1 MDRLDAKAIKTYKE
15 IILIL
20 DQCIDDYLFVM
31 DLDKDI
37 YFISPH
43 AMKRFNIPSYE
54 FSNSLPAHKK
64 FVYEDDLEMLLSDMN
79 KLVSGKKNFHNLQY
93 RWIGKDGIPIWINCR
108 SKSIKDYDGNVKYI
122 IGCIN
127 EIGKRQVADND
138 SGLLGEMSFKNFIYP
153 VNEDITQG
161 FILRIDIDDFKNI
174 NENFGVKYGDVVLK
188 QVGNCIKKLLTKNQQ
203 LYRIVADEF
212 IVMDVV
218 GSKEDARALYNAI
231 RRSITCYVESINY
244 DIYLT
249 ISAGILDFHDY
260 PNKSYNSIMQWTE
273 FALNQSKTNGKNT
286 YTIFKQ
292 EAYQEFLRKN
302 KLTKELHK
310 AVNQQFKGFEVYFQP
325 IIDMKTEKIHSMEA
339 LLRFECDEFGK
350 ISPLEFIP
358 LLEES
363 DLIIP
368 VGRWVLDQALK
379 AVSMFSNIK
388 VQINMS
394 YVQVLKTPALND
406 ILNIIKNYKIE
417 NNQFVIELT
426 ESGFIESNK
435 NFIDFCN
442 GLKKENILLAL
453 DDFGTGYSNF
463 NYMSQLEPDLIKID
477 RNFTAKA
484 LNNEY
489 DYNMLTL
496 IHKMV
501 FNLGLKI
508 CIEGVETKGEMEKI
522 KSMCPNFFQGYF
534 FGRPCPYEDFVSQ
547 FVKNKK

>member
-31 DLDKDI
+31 DIDRDN

-43 AMKRFNIPSYE
+43 ATKRFNIPSYE
-54 FSNSLPAHKK
+54 FSDSLPAHKK
-64 FVYEDDLEMLLSDMN
+64 FVYKDDLEMLLSDMN
-79 KLVSGKKNFHNLQY
+79 KMVSGKKSFHNLQY

-108 SKSIKDYDGNVKYI
+108 SKSIKDRDGNVKYI

-138 SGLLGEMSFKNFIYP
+138 SGLLGEMSFKNLIYP
-153 VNEDITQG
+153 IHEDINQG

-174 NENFGVKYGDVVLK
+174 NENFGVKYGDVALK

-218 GSKEDARALYNAI
+218 GSKEDARALYKAI
-231 RRSITCYVESINY
+231 RRSITRYVESINY

-273 FALNQSKTNGKNT
+273 FALNQSKINGKNT

-417 NNQFVIELT
+417 NNQLVIELT

-463 NYMSQLEPDLIKID
+463 HYLYNLKPDYIKID
-477 RNFTAKA
+477 RTLMKNA
-484 LNNEY
+484 LSNEY
-489 DYNMLTL
+489 ENMLL
-496 IHKMV
+496 KHMV
-501 FNLGLKI
+501 DMAHSVGVKI
-508 CIEGVETKGEMEKI
+508 CIEGIEEKEELEHIMLLKPDYIQGFYYGRLVSLSVFME
-522 KSMCPNFFQGYF
+522 S
-534 FGRPCPYEDFVSQ
+534 YEI
-547 FVKNKK
+547 

>member
-108 SKSIKDYDGNVKYI
+108 SKSIKDHDGNVKYI

-153 VNEDITQG
+153 IHEDITQG

-218 GSKEDARALYNAI
+218 GSKEDARNLYNAI

-406 ILNIIKNYKIE
+406 IL
-417 NNQFVIELT
+417 
-426 ESGFIESNK
+426 
-435 NFIDFCN
+435 
-442 GLKKENILLAL
+442 
-453 DDFGTGYSNF
+453 
-463 NYMSQLEPDLIKID
+463 
-477 RNFTAKA
+477 
-484 LNNEY
+484 
-489 DYNMLTL
+489 
-496 IHKMV
+496 
-501 FNLGLKI
+501 
-508 CIEGVETKGEMEKI
+508 
-522 KSMCPNFFQGYF
+522 
-534 FGRPCPYEDFVSQ
+534 
-547 FVKNKK
+547 

>member
-1 MDRLDAKAIKTYKE
+1 MNFQEKIEIYKDIIVSLDYCVNDY
-15 IILIL
+15 LYIL
-20 DQCIDDYLFVM
+20 DVENDE
-31 DLDKDI
+31 

-43 AMKRFNIPSYE
+43 ATVRFKMDNAYFKNPVKE
-54 FSNSLPAHKK
+54 FKK
-64 FVYEDDLEMLLSDMN
+64 FVYYKDYDLVVEDLNKILSGE
-79 KLVSGKKNFHNLQY
+79 KTYHNMQY
-93 RWIGKDGIPIWINCR
+93 RWLNDESLPVWINCR
-108 SKSIKDYDGNVKYI
+108 GRAIIENHQVKYL

-127 EIGKRQVADND
+127 EIGKKQYADNV
-138 SGLLGEMSFKNFIYP
+138 SGLLGEESFKNFIYP
-153 VNEDITQG
+153 IHEDITQG

-292 EAYQEFLRKN
+292 EDYQEFLRKN

-417 NNQFVIELT
+417 NNQLVIELT

-463 NYMSQLEPDLIKID
+463 HYLYNLKPDYIKID
-477 RNFTAKA
+477 RTLMKNA
-484 LNNEY
+484 LSNEY
-489 DYNMLTL
+489 ENMLL
-496 IHKMV
+496 KHMV
-501 FNLGLKI
+501 DMAHSVGVKI
-508 CIEGVETKGEMEKI
+508 CIEGIEEKEELERI
-522 KSMCPNFFQGYF
+522 MLLKPDYIQGFYY
-534 FGRPCPYEDFVSQ
+534 GRPVSLSVFMESYEI
-547 FVKNKK
+547 

>member
-64 FVYEDDLEMLLSDMN
+64 FVYEDDLLLSDMN

-153 VNEDITQG
+153 IHEDITQG

-218 GSKEDARALYNAI
+218 GSKEDARNLYNAI

-325 IIDMKTEKIHSMEA
+325 IIDMKTEKIHSME
-339 LLRFECDEFGK
+339 
-350 ISPLEFIP
+350 SFI
-358 LLEES
+358 
-363 DLIIP
+363 I
-368 VGRWVLDQALK
+368 
-379 AVSMFSNIK
+379 FSNIK

-417 NNQFVIELT
+417 NNQLVIELT

-463 NYMSQLEPDLIKID
+463 HYLYNLKPDYIKID
-477 RNFTAKA
+477 RTLMKNA
-484 LNNEY
+484 LSNEY
-489 DYNMLTL
+489 ENMLL
-496 IHKMV
+496 KHMV
-501 FNLGLKI
+501 DMAHSVGVKI
-508 CIEGVETKGEMEKI
+508 CIEGIEEKEELERI
-522 KSMCPNFFQGYF
+522 MLLKPDYIQGFYY
-534 FGRPCPYEDFVSQ
+534 GRPVSLSVFMESYEI
-547 FVKNKK
+547 

>member
-108 SKSIKDYDGNVKYI
+108 SKSIKDHDGNVKYI

-153 VNEDITQG
+153 IHEDITQG

-218 GSKEDARALYNAI
+218 GSKEDARNLYNAI

-292 EAYQEFLRKN
+292 EDYQEFLRKN

-417 NNQFVIELT
+417 NNQLVIELT

-463 NYMSQLEPDLIKID
+463 HYLYNLKPDYIKID
-477 RNFTAKA
+477 RTLMKNA
-484 LNNEY
+484 LSNEY
-489 DYNMLTL
+489 ENMLL
-496 IHKMV
+496 KHMV
-501 FNLGLKI
+501 DMAHSVGVKI
-508 CIEGVETKGEMEKI
+508 CIEGIEEKEELEHIMLLKPDYIQGFYYGRLVSLSVFME
-522 KSMCPNFFQGYF
+522 S
-534 FGRPCPYEDFVSQ
+534 YEI
-547 FVKNKK
+547 

>member
-20 DQCIDDYLFVM
+20 DQCIDDCLFVM
-31 DLDKDI
+31 DIDRDN

-54 FSNSLPAHKK
+54 FSDSLPAHKK
-64 FVYEDDLEMLLSDMN
+64 FVYKDDLEMLLSDMN
-79 KLVSGKKNFHNLQY
+79 KMVSGKKSFHNLQY
-93 RWIGKDGIPIWINCR
+93 RWIGKDGTPIWINCR
-108 SKSIKDYDGNVKYI
+108 SKSIKDENGDVKFI

-138 SGLLGEMSFKNFIYP
+138 SGLLGEMSFKNLIYP
-153 VNEDITQG
+153 IHEDINQG

-174 NENFGVKYGDVVLK
+174 NENFGVKYGDVALK

-218 GSKEDARALYNAI
+218 GSKEDARDLYKAI
-231 RRSITCYVESINY
+231 CRSITRYVESINY

-417 NNQFVIELT
+417 NNQLVIELT

-463 NYMSQLEPDLIKID
+463 HYLYNLKPDYIKID
-477 RNFTAKA
+477 RTLMKNA
-484 LNNEY
+484 LSNEY
-489 DYNMLTL
+489 ENMLL
-496 IHKMV
+496 KHMV
-501 FNLGLKI
+501 DMAHSVGVKI
-508 CIEGVETKGEMEKI
+508 CIEGIEEKEELEHI
-522 KSMCPNFFQGYF
+522 MLLKPDYIQGFYY
-534 FGRPCPYEDFVSQ
+534 GRPVSLSVFMESYEI
-547 FVKNKK
+547 

>member
-1 MDRLDAKAIKTYKE
+1 MLLKQMK
-15 IILIL
+15 
-20 DQCIDDYLFVM
+20 
-31 DLDKDI
+31 
-37 YFISPH
+37 YFITVVDLHSFTE
-43 AMKRFNIPSYE
+43 AAEQCFISQSAISQQIKALEKELGVRLFERSKRQ
-54 FSNSLPAHKK
+54 FSLTAAGEYFYRHGK
-64 FVYEDDLEMLLSDMN
+64 VLLDEIEDFKEETIRRGEDQELNLTI
-79 KLVSGKKNFHNLQY
+79 GYPKNF
-93 RWIGKDGIPIWINCR
+93 
-108 SKSIKDYDGNVKYI
+108 ST
-122 IGCIN
+122 N
-127 EIGKRQVADND
+127 E
-138 SGLLGEMSFKNFIYP
+138 LLETI
-153 VNEDITQG
+153 VE
-161 FILRIDIDDFKNI
+161 FKNI

-273 FALNQSKTNGKNT
+273 FALNQSKINGKNT

-417 NNQFVIELT
+417 NNQLVIELT

-463 NYMSQLEPDLIKID
+463 HYLYNLKPDYIKID
-477 RNFTAKA
+477 RTLMKNA
-484 LNNEY
+484 LSNEY
-489 DYNMLTL
+489 ENMLL
-496 IHKMV
+496 KHMV
-501 FNLGLKI
+501 DMAHSVGVKI
-508 CIEGVETKGEMEKI
+508 CIEGIEEKEELERI
-522 KSMCPNFFQGYF
+522 MLLKPDYIQGFYY
-534 FGRPCPYEDFVSQ
+534 GRPVSLSVFMESYEI
-547 FVKNKK
+547 

>member
-108 SKSIKDYDGNVKYI
+108 SKSIKDHDGNVKYI

-161 FILRIDIDDFKNI
+161 FILRIDIDDLKNI

-292 EAYQEFLRKN
+292 EDYQEFLRKN

-417 NNQFVIELT
+417 NNQLVIELT

-463 NYMSQLEPDLIKID
+463 HYLYNLKPDYIKID
-477 RNFTAKA
+477 RTLMKNA
-484 LNNEY
+484 LSNEY
-489 DYNMLTL
+489 ENMLL
-496 IHKMV
+496 KHMV
-501 FNLGLKI
+501 DMAHSVGVKI
-508 CIEGVETKGEMEKI
+508 CIEGIEEKEELERI
-522 KSMCPNFFQGYF
+522 MLLKPDYIQGFYY
-534 FGRPCPYEDFVSQ
+534 GRPVSLSVFMESYEI
-547 FVKNKK
+547 

>member
-1 MDRLDAKAIKTYKE
+1 
-15 IILIL
+15 
-20 DQCIDDYLFVM
+20 
-31 DLDKDI
+31 
-37 YFISPH
+37 
-43 AMKRFNIPSYE
+43 
-54 FSNSLPAHKK
+54 
-64 FVYEDDLEMLLSDMN
+64 
-79 KLVSGKKNFHNLQY
+79 
-93 RWIGKDGIPIWINCR
+93 
-108 SKSIKDYDGNVKYI
+108 
-122 IGCIN
+122 
-127 EIGKRQVADND
+127 
-138 SGLLGEMSFKNFIYP
+138 
-153 VNEDITQG
+153 
-161 FILRIDIDDFKNI
+161 
-174 NENFGVKYGDVVLK
+174 
-188 QVGNCIKKLLTKNQQ
+188 
-203 LYRIVADEF
+203 
-212 IVMDVV
+212 MDVV

-292 EAYQEFLRKN
+292 EDYQEFLRKN

-417 NNQFVIELT
+417 NN
-426 ESGFIESNK
+426 
-435 NFIDFCN
+435 
-442 GLKKENILLAL
+442 
-453 DDFGTGYSNF
+453 
-463 NYMSQLEPDLIKID
+463 
-477 RNFTAKA
+477 
-484 LNNEY
+484 
-489 DYNMLTL
+489 
-496 IHKMV
+496 
-501 FNLGLKI
+501 
-508 CIEGVETKGEMEKI
+508 
-522 KSMCPNFFQGYF
+522 
-534 FGRPCPYEDFVSQ
+534 
-547 FVKNKK
+547 

>member
-1 MDRLDAKAIKTYKE
+1 
-15 IILIL
+15 
-20 DQCIDDYLFVM
+20 
-31 DLDKDI
+31 
-37 YFISPH
+37 
-43 AMKRFNIPSYE
+43 
-54 FSNSLPAHKK
+54 
-64 FVYEDDLEMLLSDMN
+64 
-79 KLVSGKKNFHNLQY
+79 
-93 RWIGKDGIPIWINCR
+93 
-108 SKSIKDYDGNVKYI
+108 
-122 IGCIN
+122 
-127 EIGKRQVADND
+127 
-138 SGLLGEMSFKNFIYP
+138 
-153 VNEDITQG
+153 
-161 FILRIDIDDFKNI
+161 
-174 NENFGVKYGDVVLK
+174 
-188 QVGNCIKKLLTKNQQ
+188 
-203 LYRIVADEF
+203 
-212 IVMDVV
+212 MDVV
-218 GSKEDARALYNAI
+218 GSKEDARALYKAI
-231 RRSITCYVESINY
+231 RRSITRYVESINY

-273 FALNQSKTNGKNT
+273 FALNQSKINGKNT

-417 NNQFVIELT
+417 NNQLVIELT
-426 ESGFIESNK
+426 ESGFIESDR
-435 NFIDFCN
+435 FFVSFCN
-442 GLKKENILLAL
+442 RLKENGILLAL

-463 NYMSQLEPDLIKID
+463 HYLYNLKPDCIKVD
-477 RNFTAKA
+477 RGLMKNA
-484 LNNEY
+484 LANQYE
-489 DYNMLTL
+489 NMLL
-496 IHKMV
+496 KHMIDMAHSVDVKM
-501 FNLGLKI
+501 
-508 CIEGVETKGEMEKI
+508 CIEGIETQEELDKILEMGCDYI
-522 KSMCPNFFQGYF
+522 QGYYF
-534 FGRPCPYEDFVSQ
+534 SKPLPFNEIEEYL
-547 FVKNKK
+547 KNFK

>member
-1 MDRLDAKAIKTYKE
+1 
-15 IILIL
+15 
-20 DQCIDDYLFVM
+20 
-31 DLDKDI
+31 
-37 YFISPH
+37 
-43 AMKRFNIPSYE
+43 
-54 FSNSLPAHKK
+54 
-64 FVYEDDLEMLLSDMN
+64 
-79 KLVSGKKNFHNLQY
+79 
-93 RWIGKDGIPIWINCR
+93 
-108 SKSIKDYDGNVKYI
+108 
-122 IGCIN
+122 
-127 EIGKRQVADND
+127 
-138 SGLLGEMSFKNFIYP
+138 MSFKNFIYP
-153 VNEDITQG
+153 IHEDITQG

-218 GSKEDARALYNAI
+218 GSKEDARNLYNAI

-292 EAYQEFLRKN
+292 
-302 KLTKELHK
+302 
-310 AVNQQFKGFEVYFQP
+310 
-325 IIDMKTEKIHSMEA
+325 EA

-417 NNQFVIELT
+417 NNQLVIELT

-463 NYMSQLEPDLIKID
+463 HYLYI
-477 RNFTAKA
+477 
-484 LNNEY
+484 
-489 DYNMLTL
+489 
-496 IHKMV
+496 
-501 FNLGLKI
+501 
-508 CIEGVETKGEMEKI
+508 
-522 KSMCPNFFQGYF
+522 QGFYY
-534 FGRPCPYEDFVSQ
+534 GRPVSLSVFMESYEI
-547 FVKNKK
+547 

>member
-1 MDRLDAKAIKTYKE
+1 MNFQEKIEIYKDIIVSLDYCVNDY
-15 IILIL
+15 LYIL
-20 DQCIDDYLFVM
+20 DVENDE
-31 DLDKDI
+31 

-43 AMKRFNIPSYE
+43 AAVRFKMDNAYFKNPVKE
-54 FSNSLPAHKK
+54 FKK
-64 FVYEDDLEMLLSDMN
+64 FVYYKDYDLVVEDLNKILSGE
-79 KLVSGKKNFHNLQY
+79 KTYHNMQY
-93 RWIGKDGIPIWINCR
+93 RWLNDESLPVWINCR
-108 SKSIKDYDGNVKYI
+108 GRAIIENHQVKYL

-153 VNEDITQG
+153 INEDIKQG

-174 NENFGVKYGDVVLK
+174 NENFGVKYGNVVLK

-218 GSKEDARALYNAI
+218 GSKEDARNLYNAI

-417 NNQFVIELT
+417 NNQLVIELT

-463 NYMSQLEPDLIKID
+463 HYLYNLKPDYIKID
-477 RNFTAKA
+477 RSLMKNA
-484 LNNEY
+484 LSNEY
-489 DYNMLTL
+489 ENMLL
-496 IHKMV
+496 KHMV
-501 FNLGLKI
+501 DMAHSVGVKI
-508 CIEGVETKGEMEKI
+508 CIEGIEEKEELERI
-522 KSMCPNFFQGYF
+522 MLLKPDYIQGFYY
-534 FGRPCPYEDFVSQ
+534 GRPVSLSVFMESYEI
-547 FVKNKK
+547 KNE

>member
-108 SKSIKDYDGNVKYI
+108 SKSIKDHDGNVKYI

-153 VNEDITQG
+153 IHEDITQG

-218 GSKEDARALYNAI
+218 GSKEDARNLYNAI

-273 FALNQSKTNGKNT
+273 FALNQSKTNGKKT

-417 NNQFVIELT
+417 NNQLVIELT

-463 NYMSQLEPDLIKID
+463 HYLYNLKPDYIKID
-477 RNFTAKA
+477 R
-484 LNNEY
+484 
-489 DYNMLTL
+489 TL
-496 IHKMV
+496 M
-501 FNLGLKI
+501 
-508 CIEGVETKGEMEKI
+508 
-522 KSMCPNFFQGYF
+522 
-534 FGRPCPYEDFVSQ
+534 
-547 FVKNKK
+547 KKCAFK

>member
-31 DLDKDI
+31 DIDRDN

-43 AMKRFNIPSYE
+43 ATKRFNIPSYE
-54 FSNSLPAHKK
+54 FSDSLPAHKK
-64 FVYEDDLEMLLSDMN
+64 FVYKDDLEMLLSDMN
-79 KLVSGKKNFHNLQY
+79 KMVSGKKSFHNLQY
-93 RWIGKDGIPIWINCR
+93 RWIGKDDIPIWINCR
-108 SKSIKDYDGNVKYI
+108 SKSIKDRDGNVKYI

-138 SGLLGEMSFKNFIYP
+138 SGLLGEMSFKNLIYP
-153 VNEDITQG
+153 IHEDITQG

-174 NENFGVKYGDVVLK
+174 NENFGVKYGDVALK

-218 GSKEDARALYNAI
+218 GSKEDASALYKAI
-231 RRSITCYVESINY
+231 RRSITRYVESINY

-368 VGRWVLDQALK
+368 VGRWVLDQSLK

-417 NNQFVIELT
+417 NNQLVIELT

-463 NYMSQLEPDLIKID
+463 HYLYNLKPDYIKID
-477 RNFTAKA
+477 RTLMKNA
-484 LNNEY
+484 LSNEY
-489 DYNMLTL
+489 ENMLL
-496 IHKMV
+496 KHMV
-501 FNLGLKI
+501 DMAHSVGVKI
-508 CIEGVETKGEMEKI
+508 CIEGIEEKEELEHI
-522 KSMCPNFFQGYF
+522 MLLKPDYIQGFYY
-534 FGRPCPYEDFVSQ
+534 GRPVSLSVFMESYEI
-547 FVKNKK
+547 